1 LQGRANHPLEDDM
14 GRAQKIMVI
23 RHGEKPQGAIPP
35 YGVTTDG
42 EQDANSLLVQGWARA
57 GALAVLF
64 APSRGELQSEE
75 LAQPQTIFAAS
86 DVGGQS
92 SKRPEETVSFVAQKL
107 SLDVNTAYTV
117 GQETQLA
124 DAVKSCDGVVLIGW
138 EHKHIPLI
146 ANAILGN
153 TSAPQQWAGDRFDMV
168 WVFDFDAGGGTWR
181 FSQVPELLM
190 PGDSAEPIPT

>member
-1 LQGRANHPLEDDM
+1 M
-14 GRAQKIMVI
+14 GHAQKIMVI

-35 YGVTTDG
+35 YGVTIDG

-64 APSRGELQSEE
+64 APSRGPLQSEE

-86 DVGGQS
+86 DAGAQS
-92 SKRPEETVSFVAQKL
+92 SKRPDETVSVVAQKL
-107 SLDVNTAYTV
+107 SLNVNTTYAV
-117 GQETQLA
+117 GQEIQLV
-124 DAVKSCDGVVLIGW
+124 DAVQSCDGVVLIGW

-153 TSAPQQWAGDRFDMV
+153 TTAPQTWPGERFDMV
-168 WVFDFDAGGGTWR
+168 WVFDIDAGSGAWR

-190 PGDSAEPIPT
+190 PGDSAELIPT